1 MSEQP
6 PRMPRSYRTAP
17 IVPGRTEWD
26 RLIAEMWR
34 LIGQTRDPLI
44 GGATLLTT
52 DGGSEHINAELA
64 RRRSG
69 MEPHE

>member
-1 MSEQP
+1 
-6 PRMPRSYRTAP
+6 
-17 IVPGRTEWD
+17 
-26 RLIAEMWR
+26 MWR